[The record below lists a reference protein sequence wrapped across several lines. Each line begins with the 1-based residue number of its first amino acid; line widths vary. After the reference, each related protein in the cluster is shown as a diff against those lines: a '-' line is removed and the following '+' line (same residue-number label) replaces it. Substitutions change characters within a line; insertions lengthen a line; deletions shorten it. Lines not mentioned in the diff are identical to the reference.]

1 MYNIIIQKFG
11 GTSVEDAAAM
21 ARSID
26 IVREH
31 GITRRTR
38 PLVAL
43 SACAGV
49 TNTLIRTS
57 ELALKETT
65 NEALSLIDQL
75 EIRHARIARELI
87 EEELVIANVHNSLHA
102 IWEELRT
109 LVRGVNLLREL
120 TPKSRDQ
127 IQSLGERAS
136 STIFHAALQEQLEDD
151 GIACHLFDAR
161 DFIATSNEFTA
172 ARPLMSE
179 IARRMKKLRSIL
191 VKGSVGVTQGFIGRT
206 LAGETTTIGR
216 GGSDFS
222 AAIMGVA
229 LDARE
234 IQIWTD
240 VAGIMT
246 CDPRIAPQAQ
256 TIECISFHEASE
268 LAFFGAKVLH
278 PETIWPAI
286 EKSIPVRVLSSK
298 EPEKEGTVIVSE
310 TEEAPTMTGIAV
322 KKSISLIRISAN
334 GSQPNPEVQQTVWN
348 ALGESGAIPLAVSLS
363 VDAASYAFGDA
374 AAVPILRAACEGLA
388 TLELET
394 DRSLITLVGS
404 GLYTQS
410 GIAARM
416 FRVLGRTNCEM
427 ISYGGSESAI
437 SIVVHDDVALKSC
450 CCKKTSCGVFRIT

>member
-1 MYNIIIQKFG
+1 
-11 GTSVEDAAAM
+11 M
-21 ARSID
+21 ARAIE
-26 IVREH
+26 IVRAH
-31 GITRRTR
+31 GITRRAR
-38 PLVAL
+38 PLVVL

-49 TNTLIRTS
+49 TNSLIRTS

-65 NEALSLIDQL
+65 IDALSVVDQL
-75 EIRHARIARELI
+75 EVRHARIARELI
-87 EEELVIANVHNSLHA
+87 EEESGIAEVHHALHA
-102 IWEELRT
+102 LWEELRT
-109 LVRGVNLLREL
+109 LLRGVNLLREL

-136 STIFHAALQEQLEDD
+136 SIIFHAALSEQSDDD
-151 GIACHLFDAR
+151 GVVCHVFDAR
-161 DFIATSNEFTA
+161 DFIVTTNEFTV

-179 IARRMKKLRSIL
+179 ITRRMKKVHTALA
-191 VKGSVGVTQGFIGRT
+191 KGVVGVTQGFIGRT

-246 CDPRIAPQAQ
+246 CDPRITPHIR
-256 TIECISFHEASE
+256 TIERISFHEASE

-278 PETIWPAI
+278 PETIWPAV

-298 EPEKEGTVIVSE
+298 EPEKKGTVIVDR
-310 TEEAPTMTGIAV
+310 TEELRAMTGIAV
-322 KKSISLIRISAN
+322 KKSISLVRIATN
-334 GSQPNPEVQQTVWN
+334 GSQPNPAVQQTVWN

-363 VDAASYAFGDA
+363 VDAASYAFSDA
-374 AAVPILRAACEGLA
+374 AAVPLLRSVCEGLA

-394 DRSLITLVGS
+394 NRSLITLVGS

-416 FRVLGRTNCEM
+416 FRALGRTNCEM

-437 SIVVHDDVALKSC
+437 SIVVHDDVANRVV
-450 CCKKTSCGVFRIT
+450 KKLHAEFFE

>member
-1 MYNIIIQKFG
+1 MHTIILQKFG
-11 GTSVEDAAAM
+11 GTSVEDASAM
-21 ARSID
+21 GRSIE
-26 IVREH
+26 IVRKH

-38 PLVAL
+38 SLVVL

-49 TNTLIRTS
+49 TNSLIRTS

-65 NEALSLIDQL
+65 TEAIAITDQL
-75 EIRHARIARELI
+75 EVRHARIARELI
-87 EEELVIANVHNSLHA
+87 EGESAIASVHTTLHA
-102 IWEELRT
+102 IWEELRV

-136 STIFHAALQEQLEDD
+136 SAIFHAALNERLENDRI
-151 GIACHLFDAR
+151 GCHLFDAR
-161 DFIATSNEFTA
+161 DFIATTNEFTA
-172 ARPLMSE
+172 ARPLMNE
-179 IARRMKKLRSIL
+179 IARRMKKIHSSLA
-191 VKGSVGVTQGFIGRT
+191 KGAVGVTQGFIGRT

-246 CDPRIAPQAQ
+246 CDPRIAPAAR
-256 TIECISFHEASE
+256 TIERISFHEASE

-278 PETIWPAI
+278 PETIWPAV

-298 EPEKEGTVIVSE
+298 EPEKEGTVIVDQSE
-310 TEEAPTMTGIAV
+310 EMRAMTGIAI
-322 KKSISLIRISAN
+322 KKSISFVRISSN
-334 GSQPNPEVQQTVWN
+334 GSQPNPAVQQTVWN

-374 AAVPILRAACEGLA
+374 TAVPILRAACERLA
-388 TLELET
+388 TLELENN
-394 DRSLITLVGS
+394 RSLITLVGS

-437 SIVVHDDVALKSC
+437 SLVVHDDVTSRVV
-450 CCKKTSCGVFRIT
+450 KKLHAEFFE

>member
-1 MYNIIIQKFG
+1 VVLVIQKFG
-11 GTSVEDAAAM
+11 GTSVQDAASMSRA
-21 ARSID
+21 IE

-31 GITRRTR
+31 GIMRRTR
-38 PLVAL
+38 PLVVL

-49 TNTLIRTS
+49 TNTLIRIS

-65 NEALSLIDQL
+65 NESLSTIDQL
-75 EIRHARIARELI
+75 EVRHARIARELI
-87 EEELVIANVHNSLHA
+87 EEESAISNVYNALHT

-109 LVRGVNLLREL
+109 LVRGIHLLREL
-120 TPKSRDQ
+120 TPKSLDQ

-136 STIFHAALQEQLEDD
+136 STIFHAALKEQLVED
-151 GIACHLFDAR
+151 GISCLFLDAR
-161 DFIATSNEFTA
+161 DFIATSNEFTV
-172 ARPLMSE
+172 ARPLMPE
-179 IARRMKKLRSIL
+179 IARRMKKIHAVLA
-191 VKGSVGVTQGFIGRT
+191 KGTVGVTQGFIGRT

-229 LDARE
+229 LGARE

-246 CDPRIAPQAQ
+246 CDPRIAPAAH
-256 TIECISFHEASE
+256 TIERIPFHEASE

-278 PETIWPAI
+278 PETIWPAV

-298 EPEKEGTVIVSE
+298 EPEKEGTVIVE
-310 TEEAPTMTGIAV
+310 QTEKAPTMTGIAV
-322 KKSISLIRISAN
+322 KKSISLVRISTN
-334 GSQPNPEVQQTVWN
+334 GSQPNPAVQQTVWD

-374 AAVPILRAACEGLA
+374 NAIPLLRAACEGLA
-388 TLELET
+388 RLEVQT

-410 GIAARM
+410 GIAARL

-437 SIVVHDDVALKSC
+437 SLVVHDDVANRVV
-450 CCKKTSCGVFRIT
+450 KKLHKEFFE

>member
-1 MYNIIIQKFG
+1 MQNIIIQKFG
-11 GTSVEDAAAM
+11 GTSVQDAPAM
-21 ARSID
+21 GRAIE
-26 IVREH
+26 IVCEH

-38 PLVAL
+38 PLVVL

-49 TNTLIRTS
+49 TNSLIRIS

-65 NEALSLIDQL
+65 IEALSTIDQL
-75 EIRHARIARELI
+75 EVRHARIARELI
-87 EEELVIANVHNSLHA
+87 EEDSAIADVHHLLHA
-102 IWEELRT
+102 LWEELRV
-109 LVRGVNLLREL
+109 LVRGINLLREL

-136 STIFHAALQEQLEDD
+136 SSIFHAALTEQLEVV
-151 GIACHLFDAR
+151 GTACHFFDAR

-172 ARPLMSE
+172 ARPLMDE
-179 IARRMKKLRSIL
+179 IARRMKKIHSSLA
-191 VKGSVGVTQGFIGRT
+191 KGSVGVTQGFIGRT

-229 LDARE
+229 LGARE

-246 CDPRIAPQAQ
+246 CDPRIAPAAR
-256 TIECISFHEASE
+256 TIDRISFHEATE

-278 PETIWPAI
+278 PETIWPAV
-286 EKSIPVRVLSSK
+286 EKAIPVRVLSSK
-298 EPEKEGTVIVSE
+298 EPEKDGTVIVGE
-310 TEEAPTMTGIAV
+310 TEEIRAMTGIAV
-322 KKSISLIRISAN
+322 KKSISLVRISAN
-334 GSQPNPEVQQTVWN
+334 GSQPNPAVQQTVWN

-374 AAVPILRAACEGLA
+374 GAVPVLRAACEGLA
-388 TLELET
+388 LLELNNN
-394 DRSLITLVGS
+394 RSLITLVGP

-410 GIAARM
+410 GIAARI
-416 FRVLGRTNCEM
+416 FRALGRTNCEM

-437 SIVVHDDVALKSC
+437 SLVVHDDVANRVV
-450 CCKKTSCGVFRIT
+450 KKLHTEFFE

>member
-1 MYNIIIQKFG
+1 MVHNPLIQKFG

-21 ARSID
+21 ARSIE

-38 PLVAL
+38 PLVVL

-49 TNTLIRTS
+49 TNALIRVS

-65 NEALSLIDQL
+65 TEALLAIDQL
-75 EIRHARIARELI
+75 EVRHARIARELI
-87 EEELVIANVHNSLHA
+87 EEEATVAHVHRVLHA

-109 LVRGVNLLREL
+109 LVRGVNLVREL
-120 TPKSRDQ
+120 TLKSRDQ
-127 IQSLGERAS
+127 MQSLGERAS

-151 GIACHLFDAR
+151 GIICHLFDAR
-161 DFIATSNEFTA
+161 DFIATTNEFTA

-179 IARRMKKLRSIL
+179 IIRRMKKIRTALT
-191 VKGSVGVTQGFIGRT
+191 KGAVGVTQGFIGRT

-246 CDPRIAPQAQ
+246 CDPRIAPQAW
-256 TIECISFHEASE
+256 TIERISFHEASE

-278 PETIWPAI
+278 PETIWPAV

-298 EPEKEGTVIVSE
+298 EPEKEGTVIVDE
-310 TEEAPTMTGIAV
+310 TEDARAMTGIAV

-334 GSQPNPEVQQTVWN
+334 GSQPNPAVQQMVWN

-374 AAVPILRAACEGLA
+374 VAVPILRAACEGLA
-388 TLELET
+388 SLELET
-394 DRSLITLVGS
+394 NRSLVTLVGS

-416 FRVLGRTNCEM
+416 FRAIGRTNCEM

-437 SIVVHDDVALKSC
+437 SLVVHDDVANRVV
-450 CCKKTSCGVFRIT
+450 KKLHKEFFE